1 MWILYICLYGFLI
14 GFFNVYKKQAA
25 KDSSVLSVLTI
36 YTVTGFLLISWKA
49 AEAFTLSYEY
59 ILLILLKS
67 AIIVTSWNLEL
78 KAIKDY
84 YISILQP
91 LSAIK
96 VVIAFCASILIFS
109 EPSSWMQFVGILIVG
124 IGIALL
130 NNDKNKNLFITRKV
144 GYKKLNKVVI
154 FFLISCILSETSAII
169 DKFAL
174 QNITQNQMQWWFM
187 FFDSIFLILITVV
200 VSLIK
205 KKPVITKSD
214 FKNIYAYAVGL
225 ILIVADNLLFTGL
238 MDPSSKASI
247 AAVLKQITLVVTV
260 LFGGLMFKE
269 PNLKKRLYV
278 LAIILCGIIIIL
290 I

>member
-1 MWILYICLYGFLI
+1 
-14 GFFNVYKKQAA
+14 
-25 KDSSVLSVLTI
+25 
-36 YTVTGFLLISWKA
+36 
-49 AEAFTLSYEY
+49 
-59 ILLILLKS
+59 
-67 AIIVTSWNLEL
+67 
-78 KAIKDY
+78 
-84 YISILQP
+84 
-91 LSAIK
+91 
-96 VVIAFCASILIFS
+96 
-109 EPSSWMQFVGILIVG
+109 
-124 IGIALL
+124 
-130 NNDKNKNLFITRKV
+130 
-144 GYKKLNKVVI
+144 
-154 FFLISCILSETSAII
+154 
-169 DKFAL
+169 
-174 QNITQNQMQWWFM
+174 M

-238 MDPSSKASI
+238 MDPASKASI

-269 PNLKKRLYV
+269 PNLKERLYV

>member
-78 KAIKDY
+78 NAIKDY

-91 LSAIK
+91 LSAIR

-130 NNDKNKNLFITRKV
+130 NNDKNKNLFISRKV

-154 FFLISCILSETSAII
+154 FFLISCILSETSAIF

-238 MDPSSKASI
+238 MDPASKASI

-269 PNLKKRLYV
+269 PNLKERLYV

>member
-14 GFFNVYKKQAA
+14 GFFNVYKKQAV

-78 KAIKDY
+78 NAIKDY

-91 LSAIK
+91 LSAIR

-154 FFLISCILSETSAII
+154 FFLISCILSETSAIF

-214 FKNIYAYAVGL
+214 FMNIYAYAVGL

-238 MDPSSKASI
+238 MDPASKASI

-269 PNLKKRLYV
+269 PNLKERLYV

>member
-14 GFFNVYKKQAA
+14 GFFNVYKKQAT

-78 KAIKDY
+78 NAIKDY

-91 LSAIK
+91 LSAIR

-130 NNDKNKNLFITRKV
+130 NNDKNKNLFISRKV

-154 FFLISCILSETSAII
+154 FFLISCILSETSAIF

-238 MDPSSKASI
+238 MDPASKASI
-247 AAVLKQITLVVTV
+247 VAVLKQIALVVTV

-269 PNLKKRLYV
+269 PNLKERLYV